1 MTRTLDL
8 LNASARPDDAMR
20 WAAVLARDKSS
31 DGTFVFSVVTTGIY
45 CRPSC
50 PARRARRENV
60 RFFDGCIEAEA
71 AGFRACKR
79 CKPNEPTLA
88 EQHAARVAEACR
100 LIDEA
105 ADLPRLAELADTVG
119 LSPYHFHRVFK
130 AIVGLTPRAYA
141 SARRQHRVREKLQTS
156 ATVTE
161 AIYDAGF
168 SSSGRFYENAAG
180 MLGMTPTEFRAGGSN
195 AQITFAVARCSL
207 GSILVA
213 ASHRGVCAIFLGD
226 DPEALVREL
235 QDRFPR
241 ASLMAGDEAFE
252 NVIAKVVAFV
262 EAPAKGLD
270 LPLDIKG
277 TAFQHRVWQAL
288 RAIPSG
294 ETISYAEL
302 ARRVGD
308 PKAIRAV
315 AGACAANRIAVAIP
329 CHRVVK
335 SDGSLSGYR
344 WGVERKRV
352 LLAKEAK
359 S

>member
-1 MTRTLDL
+1 MTRSPDYLDV
-8 LNASARPDDAMR
+8 PEQDDDAR
-20 WAAVLARDKSS
+20 WAAVLARDASC

-50 PARRARRENV
+50 PARRARRQNV
-60 RFFDGCIEAEA
+60 SFFDSCIEAEE
-71 AGFRACKR
+71 AGFRACMR
-79 CKPNEPTLA
+79 CKPNGPTLA
-88 EQHAARVAEACR
+88 EQHTARVTEACR

-105 ADLPRLAELADTVG
+105 GDVPGLDEIAGAVG

-141 SARRQHRVREKLQTS
+141 LARRQQRVREKLQNS
-156 ATVTE
+156 STVTE
-161 AIYDAGF
+161 AIFDAGF
-168 SSSGRFYENAAG
+168 NSSSRFYAKSSE
-180 MLGMTPTEFRAGGSN
+180 MLGMTPTDYRAGGSN
-195 AQITFAVARCSL
+195 AQITFAIARCTL
-207 GSILVA
+207 GFILVA
-213 ASHRGVCAIFLGD
+213 SSDRGVCAIFLGD
-226 DPEALVREL
+226 DPDTLVREL

-241 ASLMAGDEAFE
+241 ASLIRGDEAFE
-252 NVIAKVVAFV
+252 SVVEKVVAFV
-262 EAPAKGLD
+262 EAPAAVLD
-270 LPLDIKG
+270 LPLDIQG

-302 ARRVGD
+302 ARSIGD
-308 PKAIRAV
+308 PRAVRAV
-315 AGACAANRIAVAIP
+315 AGACAANRIAVVIP

-344 WGVERKRV
+344 WGVERKRA
-352 LLAKEAK
+352 LLRKEAK

>member
-1 MTRTLDL
+1 MTRTPDL
-8 LNASARPDDAMR
+8 PNVPAQDDGAR
-20 WAAVLARDKSS
+20 WAAVLARDASC

-50 PARRARRENV
+50 PARRAKRENV
-60 RFFDGCIEAEA
+60 RFFDNCIEAEA
-71 AGFRACKR
+71 AGFRACMR
-79 CKPNEPTLA
+79 CKPGERSLA
-88 EQHAARVAEACR
+88 EQHAVKVTEACR

-105 ADLPRLAELADTVG
+105 GDVPALEEIARAVG
-119 LSPYHFHRVFK
+119 FSPYHFHRVFK

-141 SARRQHRVREKLQTS
+141 SARRQQRVREKLQGS

-161 AIYDAGF
+161 AIFDAGF
-168 SSSGRFYENAAG
+168 NSSSRFYAKSSE
-180 MLGMTPTEFRAGGSN
+180 MLGMTPADFRAGGSN
-195 AQITFAVARCSL
+195 AQITFAIARCTL
-207 GSILVA
+207 GLILAA
-213 ASHRGVCAIFLGD
+213 ASDKGVCAILLGD
-226 DPEALVREL
+226 DPDALVREL

-241 ASLMAGDEAFE
+241 AGLREGDEVFGS
-252 NVIAKVVAFV
+252 VIAKVVAFV
-262 EAPAKGLD
+262 ESPATDLD
-270 LPLDIKG
+270 LPLDIQG

-302 ARRVGD
+302 ARRIGD
-308 PKAIRAV
+308 PRAVRAV

-329 CHRVVK
+329 CHRVLK

-344 WGVERKRV
+344 WGVERKRA
-352 LLAKEAK
+352 LLRKETK